1 MKNQITEKKSEYQ
14 IITDI
19 LSKTIKN
26 EDAYFVFPTEI
37 TAKAWAE
44 KSLFLTDYKAVELDR
59 FIAWDT
65 FKGTAI
71 RSVKQDRASIP
82 SLLRKLF
89 VENLLENTE
98 EPFFKALIPEQWADL
113 APSFSSW
120 ISSLLP
126 QLARFKAHL
135 VKNLSEGSLNFEN
148 SNFEKQSKEILEK
161 IAKTE
166 GDAENRD
173 LLKLEN
179 TYAQFLENNGL
190 FEPAWEKPPFH
201 NDGKSYY

>member
-14 IITDI
+14 IIIDI
-19 LSKTIKN
+19 LSKTIKK

-98 EPFFKALIPEQWADL
+98 EPFSK
-113 APSFSSW
+113 PSYLNNGQT
-120 ISSLLP
+120 LLP
-126 QLARFKAHL
+126 LFQAGFPCFL
-135 VKNLSEGSLNFEN
+135 NLHA
-148 SNFEKQSKEILEK
+148 SKRI
-161 IAKTE
+161 
-166 GDAENRD
+166 
-173 LLKLEN
+173 
-179 TYAQFLENNGL
+179 
-190 FEPAWEKPPFH
+190 
-201 NDGKSYY
+201 